1 MLQKFIKRVFG
12 HKSAAESTDAP
23 KAKPKAKPRGKPKA
37 AKIYTKAEH
46 GVGRDRLSR
55 GALQTV
61 DGLAK
66 AGYQAYVV
74 GGAVRDLLLG
84 LPPKDFDVATD
95 ATPEQVHAAFRRSR
109 LIGRRFR
116 IVHVLF
122 GAETVEVSTFRTADL
137 SDAETDEHGR
147 VLRDNTFGGIE
158 DDATRRDF
166 TINALYYDAAN
177 ETVIDYHGGVGDL
190 RKKVLRIIGDA
201 ETRYREDPVRML
213 RVARFAAK
221 LGFSIDPKT
230 RAAIPAVAPLLSN
243 VPSSRLFDEMM
254 KLLLSGHAV
263 AAVKQLR
270 GEGLHHGLL
279 PMLDVILEQPMG
291 EKFVMLA
298 LARTDERILQGKGV
312 APGFLFAA
320 LLWHEVLKTWNE
332 MKSRGDHSM
341 PALFEAMNVVLDTQT
356 EQLAIQRKFVADMR
370 EIWSLQPR
378 FEKMNG
384 RAPFKLLEHPRFRAA
399 YDFMLLRAES
409 GEIEMSV
416 GEWWTSFYDADAQ
429 TRNDLSSG
437 APTGTAEPK
446 KRRRRRRSPDKDG
459 NTGDGNAVAGDTGG
473 HDAAGDPPG
482 R

>member
-1 MLQKFIKRVFG
+1 MLQKLIKSVFG
-12 HKSAAESTDAP
+12 P
-23 KAKPKAKPRGKPKA
+23 KKKGRAKTAKTYDKA
-37 AKIYTKAEH
+37 AH
-46 GVGRDRLSR
+46 GIGRERLSR

-61 DGLAK
+61 DGLTK

-84 LPPKDFDVATD
+84 LPPKDFDVATN
-95 ATPEQVHAAFRRSR
+95 ATPEQVHAVFRRSR
-109 LIGRRFR
+109 IIGRRFR

-122 GAETVEVSTFRTADL
+122 GPETVEVSTFRTADL
-137 SDAETDEHGR
+137 TEAETDEHGR
-147 VLRDNTFGGIE
+147 VLRDNTFGDIVT
-158 DDATRRDF
+158 DAERRDF
-166 TINALYYDAAN
+166 TINALYYDAAS
-177 ETVIDYHGGVGDL
+177 ETVVDYHGGVGDL

-201 ETRYREDPVRML
+201 QTRFREDPVRML

-230 RAAIPAVAPLLSN
+230 RAPIPEVAELLSN

-320 LLWHEVLKTWNE
+320 LLWHEVLKTWND
-332 MKSRGDHSM
+332 MKAKGEHSM
-341 PALFEAMNVVLDTQT
+341 PALYEAMNVVLDTQT
-356 EQLAIQRKFVADMR
+356 EKLAIQRRFVADMR
-370 EIWSLQPR
+370 EIWSVQPR
-378 FEKMNG
+378 FDRMNG
-384 RAPFKLLEHPRFRAA
+384 RTPFKLLEHPRFRAA

-409 GEIEMSV
+409 GEIDRSV
-416 GEWWTSFYDADAQ
+416 GVWWTEFYDANADQ
-429 TRNDLSSG
+429 RNQMTTAPAPGSG
-437 APTGTAEPK
+437 SANGEQK
-446 KRRRRRRSPDKDG
+446 KRRRRRRPAGAKE
-459 NTGDGNAVAGDTGG
+459 AGDTSGG
-473 HDAAGDPPG
+473 NSESGATPPDA
-482 R
+482 

>member
-1 MLQKFIKRVFG
+1 MLQKLIKSVFG
-12 HKSAAESTDAP
+12 GKRKTKSKGP
-23 KAKPKAKPRGKPKA
+23 KV
-37 AKIYTKAEH
+37 YTKAEH
-46 GVGRDRLSR
+46 GIGRDRLSR
-55 GALQTV
+55 GALSTV
-61 DGLAK
+61 DGLTK

-84 LPPKDFDVATD
+84 LPPKDFDVATN
-95 ATPEQVHAAFRRSR
+95 ATPEQVHATFRRSR

-137 SDAETDEHGR
+137 TEAETDEHGR
-147 VLRDNTFGGIE
+147 VLRDNTFGDIVS
-158 DDATRRDF
+158 DAERRDF
-166 TINALYYDAAN
+166 TINALYYDAVS
-177 ETVIDYHGGVGDL
+177 ESVIDYHGGVGDL
-190 RKKVLRIIGDA
+190 RKKTLRMIGDPA
-201 ETRYREDPVRML
+201 TRYREDPVRML

-221 LGFSIDPKT
+221 LGFKIDPHT
-230 RAAIPAVAPLLSN
+230 RAPIVEVSPLLSN

-270 GEGLHHGLL
+270 EEGLHHGLL

-332 MKSRGDHSM
+332 MKAKGAHSM
-341 PALFEAMNVVLDTQT
+341 PSLFEAMNVVLDTQT
-356 EQLAIQRKFVADMR
+356 EKLAIQRRFVADMR

-378 FEKMNG
+378 FERMNG

-399 YDFMLLRAES
+399 YDFTLLRAES
-409 GEIEMSV
+409 GEIERSV
-416 GEWWTSFYDADAQ
+416 GEWWTSFYDADAEE
-429 TRNDLSSG
+429 RNRMTSEAPASG
-437 APTGTAEPK
+437 SGDAK
-446 KRRRRRRSPDKDG
+446 KRRRRRRPAGEKG
-459 NTGDGNAVAGDTGG
+459 TETGAGDSAGAP
-473 HDAAGDPPG
+473 AAGE
-482 R
+482 

>member
-1 MLQKFIKRVFG
+1 MLQKLIKTVFG
-12 HKSAAESTDAP
+12 GNK
-23 KAKPKAKPRGKPKA
+23 KPRAKA
-37 AKIYTKAEH
+37 AKTYDKAAH
-46 GVGRDRLSR
+46 GIGRDKLSR

-61 DGLAK
+61 DKLTE
-66 AGYQAYVV
+66 AGFQAYVV

-84 LPPKDFDVATD
+84 LPPKDFDVATS
-95 ATPEQVHAAFRRSR
+95 ATPEQVHALFRRSR
-109 LIGRRFR
+109 MIGRRFR

-122 GAETVEVSTFRTADL
+122 GPETVEVSTFRTADL
-137 SDAETDEHGR
+137 KDAETDEHGR
-147 VLRDNTFGGIE
+147 VLRDNTFGNIE

-177 ETVIDYHGGVGDL
+177 ESVIDYHGGVGDL
-190 RKKVLRIIGDA
+190 RKKTLRIIGDA
-201 ETRYREDPVRML
+201 ETRFREDPVRML

-221 LGFSIDPKT
+221 LGFTIDPKT
-230 RAAIPAVAPLLSN
+230 RAAIPDVAPLLSN

-279 PMLDVILEQPMG
+279 PMLDMILEQPMG

-332 MKSRGDHSM
+332 MKARGEHSM
-341 PALFEAMNVVLDTQT
+341 PALYEAMNVVLDTQT
-356 EQLAIQRKFVADMR
+356 EKLAIQRRFVADMR
-370 EIWSLQPR
+370 EIWSVQPR
-378 FEKMNG
+378 FDRMNG
-384 RAPFKLLEHPRFRAA
+384 RMPFKLLEHPRFRAA

-409 GEIEMSV
+409 GEIERSV
-416 GEWWTSFYDADAQ
+416 GEWWTQFYDANADE
-429 TRNDLSSG
+429 RNQMTIAAPAG
-437 APTGTAEPK
+437 ANGEQK
-446 KRRRRRRSPDKDG
+446 KRRRRRRPAGKDG
-459 NTGDGNAVAGDTGG
+459 ESTAASGPDTAASNPP
-473 HDAAGDPPG
+473 DA
-482 R
+482 